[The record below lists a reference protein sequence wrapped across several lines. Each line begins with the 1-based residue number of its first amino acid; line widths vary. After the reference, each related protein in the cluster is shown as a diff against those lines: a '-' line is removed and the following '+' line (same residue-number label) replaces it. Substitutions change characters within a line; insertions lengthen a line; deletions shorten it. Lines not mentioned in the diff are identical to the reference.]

1 MRPDDVMPWKYRKL
15 VSNIGNAFQA
25 LVGAG
30 GSVGALVRAAQD
42 EAGAVLDAAG
52 IDVIADEDEAAERAA
67 SGLRI
72 VEVPGQTEALGGSSW
87 QSLARGTGDI
97 ETDYLNGEI
106 ALIARRLG
114 IEAPINAGI
123 ARLARRAAADGQAP
137 GAITAEALAGLLGL

>member
-1 MRPDDVMPWKYRKL
+1 
-15 VSNIGNAFQA
+15 
-25 LVGAG
+25 
-30 GSVGALVRAAQD
+30 
-42 EAGAVLDAAG
+42 
-52 IDVIADEDEAAERAA
+52 
-67 SGLRI
+67 
-72 VEVPGQTEALGGSSW
+72 VPGQTEALGGSSW